1 MPAMAK
7 FGIIELLIVALAI
20 LIWWRWY
27 DAVSRTALLAAGF
40 LFGALFAVFGQI
52 YQTGADSWELFRAW
66 ALILLPL
73 ALLSRQGGLWFLTWL
88 VTNIGL
94 NLFSSVTHRR
104 LRSLS
109 HCSTTFF
116 ISTPCSR
123 MVICFFRDYVFW
135 PGK

>member
-73 ALLSRQGGLWFLTWL
+73 ALLSRQGGLWF
-88 VTNIGL
+88 
-94 NLFSSVTHRR
+94 
-104 LRSLS
+104 
-109 HCSTTFF
+109 
-116 ISTPCSR
+116 
-123 MVICFFRDYVFW
+123 
-135 PGK
+135 